1 MLEDVASLEALEL
14 DPTVFLGIMNPLTGP
29 DNGNGIIGIGGAGRG
44 GAGLRSP
51 VAGAALS
58 PAAEHKLTD
67 EIKNNYLCLLSAFKS
82 THDLSEAA
90 RRVKFKRPYM
100 RKCNYGA
107 RARF

>member
-44 GAGLRSP
+44 GAGLSP

-58 PAAEHKLTD
+58 PTAEHKLTD

-82 THDLSEAA
+82 TFEHI
-90 RRVKFKRPYM
+90 
-100 RKCNYGA
+100 
-107 RARF
+107 